1 MADRLSPLD
10 VSFLYMEEPSTPMH
24 VGSVQIYADTPG
36 GVEYEQLCQLI
47 MERITAVPRFR
58 QKIRWVPGRLASPVW
73 IDDLDFD
80 VTFHVRRSALPKP
93 GSDAQL
99 RELVARVQS
108 RHLDR
113 SRPLWEMYVVEG
125 LSDKRFAILTKTH
138 HSMVDGLAAVDIGQL
153 IMDATPKPRQTP
165 VKAWQPRP
173 EPSPLG
179 LVGDAVKDYVRRP
192 TAVVDAARA
201 QVVDLR
207 SLPSKAAHS
216 LLGFADMA
224 KTAIHPAKDS
234 PLNAD
239 IREQR
244 RFGTADTELD
254 DYKRIRKAHGGTIND
269 AVLATVAG
277 ALRQFLLTRGE
288 PVTQRSTIRAMVPVS
303 VKNERTGAAG
313 NHVSSYYVDLPI
325 GEENPVVRLHQ
336 VSYAMREHKDSGQSV
351 AADALVAI
359 GGFAPPTLHALGARV
374 ASGLSR
380 RLFNTVVTNVPGP
393 QFPLYAA
400 GAQMLQAYP
409 VVPLAKGQAVSIG
422 LTSYNGGVYYGLLA
436 DRDAMADVDVLGGLL
451 EESVA
456 ELVGTVR

>member
-24 VGSVQIYADTPG
+24 VGSVQVYADTSP
-36 GVEYEQLCQLI
+36 GVEYERLCQLI
-47 MERITAVPRFR
+47 TERITAVPRYR

-73 IDDLDFD
+73 VDDPDFD
-80 VTFHVRRSALPKP
+80 VTYHVRRSALPKP
-93 GSDAQL
+93 GTDAQL

-125 LSDKRFAILTKTH
+125 LSGDRFAILTKTH
-138 HSMVDGLAAVDIGQL
+138 HAMVDGLAAVDIGQL
-153 IMDATPKPRQTP
+153 ILDATPKPRNMP
-165 VKAWQPRP
+165 VQDWSPRP
-173 EPSPLG
+173 APSSIG
-179 LVGDAVKDYVRRP
+179 LVGDAVRDYIRRP
-192 TAVVDAARA
+192 TAVLDAARS
-201 QVVDLR
+201 QVGDLR
-207 SLPSKAAHS
+207 ALPGRAAHS
-216 LLGFADMA
+216 LFGFADMA
-224 KTAIHPAKDS
+224 MTAFRPARDS

-254 DYKRIRKAHGGTIND
+254 DYKRIRKAHGGTVND
-269 AVLATVAG
+269 AVLTTVAG

-288 PVTQRSTIRAMVPVS
+288 SVTPRTVIRAMVPVS
-303 VKNERTGAAG
+303 VKNEKTGGAG
-313 NHVSSYYVDLPI
+313 NHVSSFYVDLPI

-336 VSYAMREHKDSGQSV
+336 ISYAMSAHKESGQSV
-351 AADALVAI
+351 AADALVAL

-409 VVPLAKGQAVSIG
+409 VVPLARGQAVSIG

-436 DRDAMADVDVLGGLL
+436 DRDAMPDVDVLGGLL
-451 EESVA
+451 EEALA
-456 ELVGTVR
+456 ELVRTVR

>member
-1 MADRLSPLD
+1 MPDRLSPLD

-24 VGSVQIYADTPG
+24 VGSVQVYANTAE
-36 GVEYEQLCQLI
+36 GVEYERLCQLI
-47 MERITAVPRFR
+47 TERITAVPRYR
-58 QKIRWVPGRLASPVW
+58 QKIRWVPGRIASPVW
-73 IDDLDFD
+73 IDDPSFD
-80 VTFHVRRSALPKP
+80 VSYHVRRSALPKP

-113 SRPLWEMYVVEG
+113 TRPLWEMYIVEG
-125 LSDKRFAILTKTH
+125 LSGGRFAILTKTH
-138 HSMVDGLAAVDIGQL
+138 HAMVDGLAAVDIGQL
-153 IMDATPKPRQTP
+153 IMDSTPEPRATPVQ
-165 VKAWQPRP
+165 AWRP
-173 EPSPLG
+173 ELEPSALG
-179 LVGDAVKDYVRRP
+179 LVGAALRDYVRRP
-192 TAVVDAARA
+192 TGVVDAARA
-201 QVVDLR
+201 QVTDLR
-207 SLPSKAAHS
+207 SLPGKTAHS

-224 KTAIHPAKDS
+224 STAIHPAKDS

-244 RFGTADTELD
+244 RFATADTELD
-254 DYKRIRKAHGGTIND
+254 DYKRIRKTHGGTVND

-288 PVTQRSTIRAMVPVS
+288 PVNPRSVLRAMVPVS
-303 VKNERTGAAG
+303 VKSERTGEAG

-325 GEENPVVRLHQ
+325 GEDNPVVRLHQ
-336 VSYAMREHKDSGQSV
+336 VSYAMSAHKDSGQSV

-400 GAQMLQAYP
+400 GALMLQAYP

-436 DRDAMADVDVLGGLL
+436 DRDAMADIDVLGGLL
-451 EESVA
+451 EESLA
-456 ELVGTVR
+456 DLVRTVR